1 MTEPIENSL
10 SVILP
15 SRNEQYTQKTI
26 DDIFKNSR
34 GPATDVIVVLD
45 GWWPNPPLKD
55 DDRLHIIH
63 RGESRGMRD
72 AITSAV
78 EMSRAKYIMKMDAH
92 CMVSEGFDVE
102 LMKASQPNWVQV
114 PRRKR
119 LLPETWELEEQPGR
133 PDVDYMYLTYPY
145 ADAKHDIFGAGDTK
159 YGLHG
164 KNWDAWNKREDLKS
178 VLIDDL
184 MTCQGSAYFMEKAY
198 FKELEL
204 LDQATYGGFRDEF
217 LEVGMKCWLSG
228 GRVVVNKNCFYA
240 HWHKSKGRGYNLPP
254 EPSQW
259 ERWMGMEGW
268 HKQTLP
274 LRWLIEKF
282 DEKNGKRIWPDEFYE
297 SK

>member
-1 MTEPIENSL
+1 MADL
-10 SVILP
+10 SVVIP
-15 SRNEQYTQKTI
+15 ARNEPYLQPTI
-26 DDIFKNSR
+26 DDILSKAR
-34 GPATDVIVVLD
+34 GDTEVIVILD
-45 GWWPNPPLKD
+45 GYWPNPPLKD
-55 DDRLHIIH
+55 NDKLRIIH

-78 EMSRAKYIMKMDAH
+78 EMSQSKYIMKLDAH
-92 CMVSEGFDVE
+92 CMLSEGFDLE

-114 PRRKR
+114 PVRKR
-119 LLPETWELEEQPGR
+119 LLPETWEIEEVPGR
-133 PDVDYMYLTYPY
+133 PDVAYMYLTYPY
-145 ADAKHDIFGAGDTK
+145 ADAKHDIFGAGDK
-159 YGLHG
+159 QYGLHG
-164 KNWDAWNKREDLKS
+164 KNWDTLNKREDLKS
-178 VLIDDL
+178 VMIDDL
-184 MTCQGSAYFMEKAY
+184 MTCQGSAYFMERAY

-204 LDQATYGGFRDEF
+204 LDQSTYGGFRDEF

-228 GRVVVNKNCFYA
+228 GRVVVNKNCWYA
-240 HWHKSKGRGYNLPP
+240 HWHKNKGRGYSLPP

-274 LRWLIEKF
+274 IKWLVEKF

>member
-1 MTEPIENSL
+1 MADL
-10 SVILP
+10 SVVIP
-15 SRNEQYTQKTI
+15 ARNEPYLQKTI
-26 DDIFKNSR
+26 DDIFLKSR
-34 GPATDVIVVLD
+34 GDTEVIAILD
-45 GWWPNPPLKD
+45 GYWPDPPLKD
-55 DDRLHIIH
+55 NDKLHIIH

-78 EMSRAKYIMKMDAH
+78 EMSQAKYVMKLDAH
-92 CMVSEGFDVE
+92 CMLSEGFDLE

-145 ADAKHDIFGAGDTK
+145 ADAKHDIFGAGDKK

-164 KNWDAWNKREDLKS
+164 KNWDAWNKREDLKAI
-178 VLIDDL
+178 LIDDL
-184 MTCQGSAYFMEKAY
+184 MTAQGSAYFMERAY
-198 FKELEL
+198 FHELEL
-204 LDQATYGGFRDEF
+204 LDQATYGRFRDEF
-217 LEVGMKCWLSG
+217 MEVGLKCWLSG
-228 GRVVVNKNCFYA
+228 GRVVVNKNCWYA
-240 HWHKSKGRGYNLPP
+240 HWHKNKGRGYNLIP
-254 EPSQW
+254 EESQW

-274 LRWLIEKF
+274 LKWLIEKF